1 MKTLLHCGKDAI
13 QYLKGRLI
21 EGGAENECGEKT
33 VHLLLRVRNTG
44 KYTGNK
50 EVILQWPVW
59 ADMQR
64 KTDEN
69 TGAKQVDHR
78 NLPGQHEGT
87 GGGGACAAE
96 PALTRKS
103 PIKCKVPGRVQ
114 GQKLG

>member
-1 MKTLLHCGKDAI
+1 MNVERKQFIYCL
-13 QYLKGRLI
+13 
-21 EGGAENECGEKT
+21 
-33 VHLLLRVRNTG
+33 VRNTG

-69 TGAKQVDHR
+69 AGANQVDHR
-78 NLPGQHEGT
+78 HLPGQQEGT